1 MKALALTLTLRL
13 VLAASVAA
21 AQAPAPP
28 DPPASAGS
36 ASVGSGS
43 SVVTPPPSL
52 PDAGSASPAGQPPL
66 AVPPPADTGPLLDD
80 ALTSAVWHKPYR
92 FELHWRVLMLPER
105 ALELATLPIELLV
118 SLVQGDRL
126 ERQVIDLLKLHDG
139 RINVSPQF
147 NFSSTDGVAAGGTI
161 QRSKLFSRRAAI
173 SLGGVVWYNRDWFEQ
188 LAYDHSLLL
197 PGGRGLRAAVFA
209 EHDKNQPFYGVGG
222 ATLESNRRVMKADD
236 QGLQIETDLQGI
248 DRYTF
253 SGIAQIAMRRQTL
266 APGSDGDIMAVG
278 SSGDSVAPPVGF
290 GATALFVD
298 AKVAGRYD
306 TRDTIGRPTRGRV
319 IDLGVLVRSDV
330 TGKHLSATV
339 LSGNAQLYLPVLPD
353 GRVLIFSAGGTAAL
367 PLIPG
372 DDIPLDSLAVID
384 RTNVRGYD
392 RERFR
397 DRYAIHASAE
407 YRFPIYEY
415 LTSRA
420 GLDAFAFLDLGTA
433 FGKADFSLD
442 PLRYSVGGGL
452 RAAHEVTLVFQGT
465 IGWSPEGPQITFGIE
480 RLFL

>member
-1 MKALALTLTLRL
+1 MKAIAFTILFLT
-13 VLAASVAA
+13 AASITA
-21 AQAPAPP
+21 AQVPTPP
-28 DPPASAGS
+28 DPPASEGP

-43 SVVTPPPSL
+43 SVEPPIL
-52 PDAGSASPAGQPPL
+52 PDVGSAAAAGQQPL
-66 AVPPPADTGPLLDD
+66 PVDPELPLND
-80 ALTSAVWHKPYR
+80 ALTSAAWRKPYR

-105 ALELATLPIELLV
+105 ALELATLPIGLLI
-118 SLVQGDRL
+118 SRIQGDRL
-126 ERQVIDLLKLHDG
+126 ERQVIHLLKLHDG
-139 RINVSPQF
+139 RINLSPQLS
-147 NFSSTDGVAAGGTI
+147 FSSTDGVAAGGTI
-161 QRSKLFSRRAAI
+161 QRSKLFGRRAAI
-173 SLGGVVWYNRDWFEQ
+173 SLGGVVRYNRDWFQE

-197 PGGRGLRAAVFA
+197 PGGRGLRAAVFV
-209 EHDKNQPFYGVGG
+209 DFDRNQPFYGVGG
-222 ATLESNRRVMKADD
+222 DTLESNRRVMKANE

-248 DRYTF
+248 DRYRF
-253 SGIAQIAMRRQTL
+253 SGIAQLAMRRQTL

-290 GATALFVD
+290 GDTALFVD
-298 AKVAGRYD
+298 AKVAIRYD
-306 TRDTIGRPTRGRV
+306 TRDTIGRPTRGLV
-319 IDLGVLVRSDV
+319 VDLGALARSDV
-330 TGKHLSATV
+330 TGKHLSAATV
-339 LSGNAQLYLPVLPD
+339 SGNAQLYLPVLPD
-353 GRVLIFSAGGTAAL
+353 GRVLIVSAGGTAAI

-372 DDIPLDSLAVID
+372 DDIPLDSLALID

-397 DRYAIHASAE
+397 DRYGIHATAE

-420 GLDAFAFLDLGTA
+420 GLDAFTFLDLGTS

-452 RAAHEVTLVFQGT
+452 RGAHDVSLVFQGA

>member
-1 MKALALTLTLRL
+1 MKAITFTLLFVT
-13 VLAASVAA
+13 AASTAA
-21 AQAPAPP
+21 AQVSASP
-28 DPPASAGS
+28 DPPAGAGS

-43 SVVTPPPSL
+43 PVVTSPQVL
-52 PDAGSASPAGQPPL
+52 PDAGTEAPLDQPPL
-66 AVPPPADTGPLLDD
+66 AVPPAVDPVPLLDD
-80 ALTSAVWHKPYR
+80 PLTSAAWRKPYR
-92 FELHWRVLMLPER
+92 FELLWRVLMFPER
-105 ALELATLPIELLV
+105 ALELATLPLKLLV
-118 SLVQGDRL
+118 SLAQGDRL

-139 RINVSPQF
+139 RINLSPQF
-147 NFSSTDGVAAGGTI
+147 NFSSTDGVAVGGTI

-222 ATLESNRRVMKADD
+222 DTLESNRRVMKADE

-253 SGIAQIAMRRQTL
+253 SGIAQVAMRRQTL

-278 SSGDSVAPPVGF
+278 TSGDPVAPPVGF
-290 GATALFVD
+290 GRAALYVD
-298 AKVAGRYD
+298 AKVAGRWD
-306 TRDTIGRPTRGRV
+306 TRDTIARPTRGEV
-319 IDLGVLVRSDV
+319 IDLGALLRSDV
-330 TGKHLSATV
+330 TGKHLSAAV

-353 GRVLIFSAGGTAAL
+353 GRVLILSAGGTAAL

-372 DDIPLDSLAVID
+372 DNIPLDSLALID
-384 RTNVRGYD
+384 RTNVRGYN

-465 IGWSPEGPQITFGIE
+465 IAWSPEGPQIALGIE

>member
-1 MKALALTLTLRL
+1 MKAITFTLLFVT
-13 VLAASVAA
+13 VASIAA
-21 AQAPAPP
+21 AQVPAPP

-36 ASVGSGS
+36 ASIGSGS
-43 SVVTPPPSL
+43 SVVTPPPLL
-52 PDAGSASPAGQPPL
+52 PDAGSAAPADPPPL
-66 AVPPPADTGPLLDD
+66 AVPPPVDPVPLLDD
-80 ALTSAVWHKPYR
+80 PLISAVWRKPYR
-92 FELHWRVLMLPER
+92 FELHWRVLMFPER
-105 ALELATLPIELLV
+105 ALELATLPIGLLV
-118 SLVQGDRL
+118 SLIQGDRL

-147 NFSSTDGVAAGGTI
+147 NVSSTDGVAAGGTI

-173 SLGGVVWYNRDWFEQ
+173 SLGGVVWFNRDWFEQ

-222 ATLESNRRVMKADD
+222 DTLESNRRVMKADD
-236 QGLQIETDLQGI
+236 QGLQIETDLQGV

-266 APGSDGDIMAVG
+266 APGSDGETRAVG
-278 SSGDSVAPPVGF
+278 RPGDSVAPPVGF
-290 GATALFVD
+290 GTTALFVE
-298 AKVAGRYD
+298 AKLAGRWD
-306 TRDTIGRPTRGRV
+306 TRDTIGRPTRGEV
-319 IDLGVLVRSDV
+319 IDLGALVRRDV
-330 TGKHLSATV
+330 TGRHLSAAV
-339 LSGNAQLYLPVLPD
+339 LSGNAQVYLPVLPD

-372 DDIPLDSLAVID
+372 DDIPLDSLALID
-384 RTNVRGYD
+384 RTNVRGYN

-397 DRYAIHASAE
+397 DRYAIHATAE

-420 GLDAFAFLDLGTA
+420 GLDAFTFLDLGTA
-433 FGKADFSLD
+433 FGKADFSVD

-465 IGWSPEGPQITFGIE
+465 IGWSPEGPQISFGIE

>member
-1 MKALALTLTLRL
+1 
-13 VLAASVAA
+13 V
-21 AQAPAPP
+21 
-28 DPPASAGS
+28 
-36 ASVGSGS
+36 
-43 SVVTPPPSL
+43 
-52 PDAGSASPAGQPPL
+52 PPL
-66 AVPPPADTGPLLDD
+66 AVPPPVDPVPLLDD
-80 ALTSAVWHKPYR
+80 PLTSAVWRKPYR
-92 FELHWRVLMLPER
+92 FELHWRVLMFPER
-105 ALELATLPIELLV
+105 ALELATLPIKLLV
-118 SLVQGDRL
+118 SIVEGDQL
-126 ERQVIDLLKLHDG
+126 DRQVIDLLKLHDG
-139 RINVSPQF
+139 RINLSPQF
-147 NFSSTDGVAAGGTI
+147 NVSSTDGVAAGGTI

-173 SLGGVVWYNRDWFEQ
+173 SLGGVVWYNRDWYEQ

-222 ATLESNRRVMKADD
+222 DTFESNRRVMKADE

-253 SGIAQIAMRRQTL
+253 SGIAQVAMRRQTL
-266 APGSDGDIMAVG
+266 APGSDGDITAVG
-278 SSGDSVAPPVGF
+278 SSGDPVAPPVGF
-290 GATALFVD
+290 GHTALYVD
-298 AKVAGRYD
+298 AKVAGRWD
-306 TRDTIGRPTRGRV
+306 TRDTIGRPTRGEV
-319 IDLGVLVRSDV
+319 FDLSALVRSDV
-330 TGKHLSATV
+330 TGKHLSAAV

-353 GRVLIFSAGGTAAL
+353 GRVLIFSAGGTATL

-384 RTNVRGYD
+384 RTNVRGYN

-415 LTSRA
+415 LTSRF
-420 GLDAFAFLDLGTA
+420 GLDAFTFLDLGTA
-433 FGKADFSLD
+433 FGKADFSVD

-465 IGWSPEGPQITFGIE
+465 IGWSPEGPQFTFGIE